1 MPRTLLFSDCIV
13 RTSVEVDEYIAL
25 VLGSS
30 DSNGW
35 DELGLIGPSSVG
47 GCMVC

>member
-1 MPRTLLFSDCIV
+1 MYQEHCCLVIV
-13 RTSVEVDEYIAL
+13 PTSVEVDEYIAL